1 MKYARLTRSLT
12 RSLTSSL
19 TRTNGIRPV
28 VELETRQP
36 AALSWQLREAS
47 TPFLRERRGVI
58 ALSLV
63 ASAALSL
70 ISLYQMGLLKRLPE
84 PRLPRFDA
92 EKVNR
97 SEEAYRWME
106 TPDAF
111 LGLGSYVATMTLA
124 AMGGPKRA
132 EQHPWLPLALAA
144 KVGLDAAL
152 AGLQVT
158 TQARKLH
165 TYCTWCLLT
174 SAASFAS
181 LPLVIPEA
189 LAALKRLLGR

>member
-1 MKYARLTRSLT
+1 MKQLREIRAAGS
-12 RSLTSSL
+12 
-19 TRTNGIRPV
+19 RPV
-28 VELETRQP
+28 IELETRRP
-36 AALSWQLREAS
+36 AALSRQLREGS

-58 ALSLV
+58 GLSLV

-70 ISLYQMGLLKRLPE
+70 ISLYQVGILKRLPE

-97 SEEAYRWME
+97 SEEAYRWLE

-111 LGLGSYVATMTLA
+111 LGLGSYVTTMTLA
-124 AMGGPKRA
+124 AMGGPDRA
-132 EQHPWLPLALAA
+132 ARRPWLPLALAA

-152 AGLQVT
+152 AGFQVM
-158 TQARKLH
+158 TQARKLR

-174 SAASFAS
+174 SAASFGS
-181 LPLVIPEA
+181 IPLVIPEA
-189 LAALKRLLGR
+189 RAALKYLRGR